1 MLLCSVGD
9 FYYELG
15 VQIIDVCLVTRA
27 RNGGLIGIVE
37 LQVRVPM
44 VTLGHVAHARYR
56 HAQVLLEKARG
67 DNMQKISDDDIRQSV
82 SKLQILGNGFKVST
96 VTTVVCS
103 Y

>member
-1 MLLCSVGD
+1 M
-9 FYYELG
+9 
-15 VQIIDVCLVTRA
+15 
-27 RNGGLIGIVE
+27 
-37 LQVRVPM
+37 
-44 VTLGHVAHARYR
+44 
-56 HAQVLLEKARG
+56 QVLLEKARG